1 MRINPEYFS
10 DGPSDE
16 ILNKFT
22 VIQNLD
28 DLKGEAQ
35 EELKALQTQVKI
47 MVQHELDKNP
57 QKLDSAKEHKHGAVV
72 SYLGFQSLQIHML
85 QKEIQ
90 SLHQILLMMAKDIDR
105 KADL

>member
-1 MRINPEYFS
+1 MRLNPEYF
-10 DGPSDE
+10 DDDTPE
-16 ILNKFT
+16 ELPKNFT

-35 EELKALQTQVKI
+35 EELKALQQQVQK

-57 QKLDSAKEHKHGAVV
+57 KKMDSPKDGKHVAIM
-72 SYLGFQSLQIHML
+72 SYLGFQSLQVHML

-90 SLHQILLMMAKDIDR
+90 TIHQMLLMMAKDIDR
-105 KADL
+105 KADQ